1 MRPAQ
6 DDESDGEFISS
17 GNNDRM
23 TKEGSTMKIYNAE
36 SGDCVGGVVNAR
48 APEFVGK
55 FPWGEITMK
64 FDGNNWVE
72 AQDGGPTWVRS

>member
-1 MRPAQ
+1 
-6 DDESDGEFISS
+6 
-17 GNNDRM
+17 
-23 TKEGSTMKIYNAE
+23 MKIYNAE